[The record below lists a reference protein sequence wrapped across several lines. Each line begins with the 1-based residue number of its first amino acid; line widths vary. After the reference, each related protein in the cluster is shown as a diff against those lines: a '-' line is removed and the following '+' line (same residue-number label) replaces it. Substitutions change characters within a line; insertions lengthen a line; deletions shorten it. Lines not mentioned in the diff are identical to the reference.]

1 MDGMLKGVSIC
12 MLGGDRRE
20 LELAKALL
28 SNKLTY
34 AW

>member
-1 MDGMLKGVSIC
+1 MVVDLSGIPVA

-28 SNKLTY
+28 VERDGG
-34 AW
+34 